1 MLEQFFTS
9 DDGLISES
17 REEEGAAPCSCGKFS
32 EVHIHHGSSNDEGGG
47 VLHEHGFI
55 VGREITGNEEEGN
68 FETVALESSKLEN
81 GIEDGEPERLSADCS
96 DHSAVVADAEAVAAV
111 TAADN

>member
-32 EVHIHHGSSNDEGGG
+32 EVHIH
-47 VLHEHGFI
+47 EHGFI
-55 VGREITGNEEEGN
+55 VGGEIAGNEEEGN

-96 DHSAVVADAEAVAAV
+96 DRSAVVADAEAVAAV